1 MKLLLDA
8 NLSRK
13 LVERLADVFPGSAH
27 VSQLGLE
34 RAGDRAVFDF
44 AADNDFVIASKDE
57 DFHQLAFLYGP
68 PPKVVWVRLGN
79 CSTAAVER
87 FLRNSADQLAAFERD
102 PFAAFLVLGVG
113 TA

>member
-1 MKLLLDA
+1 MRFLFDA

-13 LVERLADVFPGSAH
+13 LVERLAEIFPGSEH
-27 VSQLGLE
+27 VSRLGLE

-44 AADNDFVIASKDE
+44 AADNGFLIASKDE

-68 PPKVVWVRLGN
+68 PPRIVWVRLGN
-79 CSTAAVER
+79 CTSEQVER
-87 FLRNSADQLAAFERD
+87 LLRDSTERLAEFDAD
-102 PFAAFLVLGVG
+102 PFGAFLILGER